1 MHGAAT
7 PQTNTVRLRSILGS
21 IAERDDVRFLEG
33 QFAPVPSSFKP
44 KLLKQYSH
52 IKKTKG
58 RTDANQW
65 ALGLRDLFSN
75 RGLNYAADDDEI
87 VETAGQAAH
96 YVRSKLPHCTSE
108 ESKLEMLAKAAEKYS
123 IEMPQRKKISETM
136 QRMSAER
143 WWRKQLRKRFQKIE
157 SAAIRTGFVHK
168 KAGLYASDETVNRRL
183 QQKRRNA
190 KLLES
195 LEAVHDQTGEICTL
209 AELAATNV
217 SNPSIRRKELMTRIR
232 GIEEFA
238 NLIGYS
244 GLFLTLTTPSRMHA
258 RLSNDGAVNPSYNN
272 IRPDTAQ
279 RYLLDKVW
287 APIMAK
293 LKRDGVDYFGVRI
306 VEPHHDGT
314 PHWHMLVFVKPEH
327 QATFTEIMREY
338 ALRDSPDEPGA
349 QKHRFTVTP
358 INPSKGSAAGYVVK
372 YIAKNID
379 GFAVGDDYEADT
391 ITDASETSV
400 RVEAWASLWRI
411 RQFQFFG
418 TPSVTP
424 YRELRRV
431 EALPESMQDVLGEAH
446 RAADEGDWRTY
457 MKLYRDG
464 LRIKPLWEERT
475 SSTYQDEINKRVR
488 GIIVNG
494 ENGEM
499 RLTTREGEREIR
511 EKESARQARLCP
523 PWTCVNNSTHKTN
536 KGILREDALTYSNE
550 SNGNGEKIISSQND
564 EWLNGA
570 ELERWIANRA
580 KDGWSIARLQEME
593 MMATTRG
600 IVGHREPPRTGTRLA
615 PDRRAA

>member
-1 MHGAAT
+1 MYGTETRAT
-7 PQTNTVRLRSILGS
+7 GQDRLYAHLYR
-21 IAERDDVRFLEG
+21 IAEPDDVDFLTG
-33 QFAPVPSSFKP
+33 QFAPIPPSYQP
-44 KLLKQYSH
+44 KLLKEYDS
-52 IKKTKG
+52 IKKSEG
-58 RTDANQW
+58 RTEANQW
-65 ALGLRDLFSN
+65 TFGLHDLFSN

-87 VETAGQAAH
+87 VETAEQAAH
-96 YVRSKLPHCTSE
+96 SVRSKLPHCTSE
-108 ESKLEMLAKAAEKYS
+108 ETKLEMLAKAAEKYG
-123 IEMPQRKKISETM
+123 IEMPQRKKLSETM
-136 QRMSAER
+136 QRMSAEK
-143 WWRKQLRKRFQKIE
+143 WWRRQLRKRFQKIE

-168 KAGLYASDETVNRRL
+168 RAGLYASDETVNRR
-183 QQKRRNA
+183 QKQKRKNA

-195 LEAVHDQTGEICTL
+195 LEAVHDQTGEVCTL

-238 NLIGYS
+238 TLIGYS

-258 RLSNDGAVNPSYNN
+258 RSSNDGAVNPSYNN
-272 IRPDTAQ
+272 TRPDSAQ

-287 APIMAK
+287 APVMSK

-349 QKHRFTVTP
+349 QKHRFTVTQ
-358 INPSKGSAAGYVVK
+358 INPSKGSAAGYVAK

-391 ITDASETSV
+391 HTDASETSV
-400 RVEAWASLWRI
+400 RVEAWASLWHI

-494 ENGEM
+494 ENGEI
-499 RLTTREGEREIR
+499 RLTTREGEWEIR
-511 EKESARQARLCP
+511 EKESARQARVCP
-523 PWTCVNNSTHKTN
+523 PWTCVNNSTPKTN
-536 KGILREDALTYSNE
+536 KGILSKEALTYSNE
-550 SNGNGEKIISSQND
+550 SNGNGEKISSQND

-570 ELERWIANRA
+570 ELERWIASRA
-580 KDGWSIARLQEME
+580 KEGWSIAQLQEME

-615 PDRRAA
+615 QVGELL